1 MVTNLMITELTP
13 EQEALIPVYREKW
26 MNIALST
33 ESIDRKKVTQVVK
46 RAYALISLSEPEIIF
61 CDSPYAADRKWN
73 ELARQQKE
81 NEKLSTQV
89 SRQLENELY
98 KKLVTPVFD
107 EVTTSIEY
115 KLYNLLWNELIT
127 PLHSQL
133 IYVMSEFG
141 CCIQPEE
148 WAGAGS
154 YIDFCFSVL
163 NLNCTHELDKWSVL
177 QSLVKYCGRIYL
189 YEEIAFVCVSEAPLK
204 EVRPRK
210 LSFDRKNRL
219 YAEGEPAISFADGFS
234 VYAYHGVTLP
244 KKYGIHPNE
253 WKAEWLIAED
263 NVELRRILIEGI
275 GYERC
280 QELQAQEIDNY

>member
-1 MVTNLMITELTP
+1 MIAELNP
-13 EQEALIPVYREKW
+13 EQKALIPIYRDKW
-26 MNIALST
+26 INIALST
-33 ESIDRKKVTQVVK
+33 EPIDRQKATEVVK

-115 KLYNLLWNELIT
+115 KLYNLLWDELIT
-127 PLHSQL
+127 PLDSQL

-163 NLNCTHELDKWSVL
+163 NLNCTHELAKWSVL
-177 QSLVKYCGRIYL
+177 HSLVKYCGRIYP
-189 YEEIAFVCVSEAPLK
+189 YEEIAFVCD
-204 EVRPRK
+204 RPRK

-219 YAEGEPAISFADGFS
+219 HAEGEPAISFADGFS
-234 VYAYHGVTLP
+234 VYAYHGINLP
-244 KKYGIHPNE
+244 EKYGKVHPNE

-263 NVELRRILIEGI
+263 NAEMRRILIEGI

-280 QELQAQEIDNY
+280 QGLQAQEIDPY

>member
-1 MVTNLMITELTP
+1 MIAELNP
-13 EQEALIPVYREKW
+13 EQKALIPIYRDKW
-26 MNIALST
+26 INIALST
-33 ESIDRKKVTQVVK
+33 EPIDRQKATEVVK

-61 CDSPYAADRKWN
+61 CDNPYAADRKWN

-81 NEKLSTQV
+81 NEKRSTQL

-115 KLYNLLWNELIT
+115 KLYNLLWDELIT
-127 PLHSQL
+127 PLDSQL

-163 NLNCTHELDKWSVL
+163 NLNCTHELAKWSVL
-177 QSLVKYCGRIYL
+177 HSLVKYCGRIYP
-189 YEEIAFVCVSEAPLK
+189 YEEIAFVCD
-204 EVRPRK
+204 RPRK

-219 YAEGEPAISFADGFS
+219 HAEGEPAISFADGFS

-244 KKYGIHPNE
+244 EKYGIHPNE

-263 NVELRRILIEGI
+263 NAEMRRILIEGI

-280 QELQAQEIDNY
+280 QGLQAQEIDPY